1 MTHIE
6 KMWKTIEKA
15 EKEYIGKRDGY
26 CVSAKEVGALID
38 YSESHKYEGTFAAF
52 NLGFIRGV
60 RWAKAQKRKK
70 AVKA

>member
-6 KMWKTIEKA
+6 KMWRT
-15 EKEYIGKRDGY
+15 IGKAKREYVSKRTGY
-26 CVSAKEVGALID
+26 DLSVGEAQALID
-38 YSESHKYEGTFAAF
+38 YITKCNYSGVFDVF

>member
-15 EKEYIGKRDGY
+15 EKEYIGKRDRY
-26 CVSAKEVGALID
+26 DISTEEACALID
-38 YSESHKYEGTFAAF
+38 YITECNYSGVFDVF

>member
-1 MTHIE
+1 MTHVE

-15 EKEYIGKRDGY
+15 KREYASKRNGY
-26 CVSAKEVGALID
+26 DFSVGEAQALID
-38 YSESHKYEGTFAAF
+38 YITNCSYSGVFDVF

-60 RWAKAQKRKK
+60 RWARAQEKKK

>member
-15 EKEYIGKRDGY
+15 EKEYIGKRDRY
-26 CVSAKEVGALID
+26 NISTEEACALID
-38 YSESHKYEGTFAAF
+38 YITECNYSGVFAVF